1 MAKKNKLKEQAKF
14 FFWISGMARIQKNQ
28 TSKKMVTVGV
38 GRCCHLVAF
47 VAIVMPVL
55 IFGCGLDP
63 VLFGYLVLVLGP

>member
-1 MAKKNKLKEQAKF
+1 
-14 FFWISGMARIQKNQ
+14 MARIQKNQ

-38 GRCCHLVAF
+38 GRCCHLVAS

-55 IFGCGLDP
+55 ICGCGLDP

>member
-1 MAKKNKLKEQAKF
+1 
-14 FFWISGMARIQKNQ
+14 MARIQKNQ
-28 TSKKMVTVGV
+28 TSKKRVTVGV

-55 IFGCGLDP
+55 IFGFGCGLDP